1 MPQAPKRTPAAMS
14 AEALRIAERTIVE
27 IERRHVAAALDGG
40 AADGARG
47 AQASWIA
54 AMSKSVI
61 AKLHDRSAVSAR
73 ARERAP
79 ASAPRRRARV
89 SAYVSPGALYP
100 HAHTARLSRSRRR
113 RPRS

>member
-14 AEALRIAERTIVE
+14 AEALRIAERTIAE

-61 AKLHDRSAVSAR
+61 AKLHDRSAVSAH

-79 ASAPRRRARV
+79 ANAPHRRARV
-89 SAYVSPGALYP
+89 AAYVARRSLPSRT
-100 HAHTARLSRSRRR
+100 HFSRLSRSRRG
-113 RPRS
+113 SI